1 MVVLGVP
8 NEEAKTSEGGGV
20 GFFPLSEIEKQP
32 YEEGCVNLS
41 PSSHN
46 CFKHWSLFEGSDLIK
61 NCGITL
67 KRGRN

>member
-1 MVVLGVP
+1 MKKLKQVKEEVLV
-8 NEEAKTSEGGGV
+8 
-20 GFFPLSEIEKQP
+20 FFPLSEIEKQP